1 MQRLKRYKSL
11 LLIKVNDLYYIVRRI
26 KRKYD
31 DRRRKIRRRSI
42 RYIPL
47 NKTPILTEEQ
57 GLELF
62 EELKKERYENIT
74 HN

>member
-1 MQRLKRYKSL
+1 MQRIKRYKSL
-11 LLIKVNDLYYIVRRI
+11 LLIKVNDLYYVVHRL
-26 KRKYD
+26 KKKVD
-31 DRRRKIRRRSI
+31 NRRRKLTRKSI
-42 RYIPL
+42 FYIPL
-47 NKTPILTEEQ
+47 HFIPILTEEQ